1 MATGNVYRKFD
12 EIRHVV
18 FEICERTD
26 RQTDKQTDMLITIL
40 YTLTGCEVKKAQ
52 SRHRFYVCSLEILRR
67 PQRANVKGEVVSL
80 LSGDIS

>member
-12 EIRHVV
+12 EIGHVV

-26 RQTDKQTDMLITIL
+26 RPTDKQTDMLITIL
-40 YTLTGCEVKKAQ
+40 YTLTGCE